1 MGPWYRTRDSLGRF
15 YGATANDPISL
26 RTVLPHYLPP
36 MDLESL
42 RRIGKLGKP
51 WGHRG
56 ELTVLLEGCDPEEL
70 VHAGSLFVDIEGQ
83 KVPFFFT
90 ALHDKGRD
98 ILVKFD
104 DFHDPQSASILV
116 GRDLYAPP
124 GLLVDGSDESW
135 DPEEFIGMIV
145 RDEEHGDLGEVT
157 GIEGSAKNP
166 VLVILH
172 GEEEVM
178 VPLAEE
184 MILGIDPE
192 TNTLMVRTPPGLVDL
207 YRG

>member
-1 MGPWYRTRDSLGRF
+1 MDLDSL
-15 YGATANDPISL
+15 
-26 RTVLPHYLPP
+26 H
-36 MDLESL
+36 
-42 RRIGKLGKP
+42 RIGKLGKP

-56 ELTVLLEGCDPEEL
+56 ELTVHLENCDLEDL

-90 ALHDKGRD
+90 QLHDKGRD

-116 GRDLYAPP
+116 GRDIYAPP
-124 GLLVDGSDESW
+124 GLLADGSDESW
-135 DPEEFIGMIV
+135 DPEEFIGMVV

-166 VLVILH
+166 VLVILF

-178 VPLAEE
+178 VPLVEE
-184 MILGIDPE
+184 MIICIDPE
-192 TNTLMVRTPPGLVDL
+192 TNTLMVRTPPGLVDM